1 MITMSLIVTESP
13 AIAVHESR
21 ARAWGIGLPSTVAV
35 RVGDRVVH
43 IPMHGHR
50 ADHKRLHI
58 GAQWS
63 TQLCLP
69 QSGNVCVSYVQHELR
84 IGPLLALLMPRV
96 GSVEARWGKSTA
108 WCSEVVRAARM
119 LGGIAMCIVPQRVD
133 RAGVDGWTREG
144 DEWIRKRFPWPD
156 AVHNRLPSRALERSK
171 QMRVFWNKCKSKQT
185 VVWNEAYID
194 KTTMSALLH
203 ASIRMRPHTPYS
215 QTLRDVGVLH
225 TAVQRYATVFV
236 KPSRGSLG
244 KGIVR
249 VRTAATGGYELAF
262 SDGRSLHAHTIGQ
275 AYAAVRGRSAHIVQ
289 QGISLMRVRGCPVDF
304 RVLVQ
309 KNGAGAWC
317 ASSIVARIAKAGAF
331 VTNVAK
337 GGTVHC
343 AQAIIGRR
351 MRDAVCAVAL
361 RTAKHVE
368 DGCRMHIAELGIDI
382 AVDTHRR
389 IWILEV
395 NAKPS
400 KDHMT
405 PRRSI
410 RTSVRHVWAYA
421 QHTWL

>member
-1 MITMSLIVTESP
+1 MITMSLIVTASP
-13 AIAVHESR
+13 TIAVHEAR
-21 ARAWGIGLPSTVAV
+21 ARAWGIVLPSDVAV

-50 ADHKRLHI
+50 ADRKALLI
-58 GAQWS
+58 GAQWC
-63 TQLCLP
+63 TQLCIP
-69 QSGNVCVSYVQHELR
+69 QAGNVCVSFVQQELR

-96 GSVEARWGKSTA
+96 GSGDARWGKSTA

-133 RAGVDGWTREG
+133 RTGVDGWTLEG
-144 DEWIRKRFPWPD
+144 EQWIRKRFPWPD
-156 AVHNRLPSRALERSK
+156 ALHNRLPSRALEQSR
-171 QMRVFWNKCKSKQT
+171 QMRIFWNKCKSKQT
-185 VVWNEAYID
+185 IVWNEAYID
-194 KTTMSALLH
+194 KTTISALLQ
-203 ASIRMRPHTPYS
+203 ASPQMRQYTPYTE
-215 QTLRDVGVLH
+215 TLRDARVLH
-225 TAVQRYATVFV
+225 TALQRYGTVFV

-244 KGIVR
+244 KGIIR
-249 VRTAATGGYELAF
+249 MRAAAAGTYELAL
-262 SDGRSLHAHTIGQ
+262 SDGRTTVAHTIGQ
-275 AYAAVRGRSAHIVQ
+275 AYASVKKRSAYIVQ

-309 KNGAGAWC
+309 KNADGVWC
-317 ASSIVARIAKAGAF
+317 ASSVVARIAKAGAF

-343 AQAIIGRR
+343 AQAVIGRH
-351 MRDAVCAVAL
+351 MRAAVCAVAL

-368 DGCRMHIAELGIDI
+368 DGCRMRIAELGIDI
-382 AVDTHRR
+382 AVDTQRR
-389 IWILEV
+389 IWVLEV

-405 PRRSI
+405 PQRSI
-410 RTSVRHVWAYA
+410 RTSVRHLWAYA